1 MTSSAAMETMIDVH
15 SELLGTLTVPA
26 DELYTFATGLFG
38 FADCRRFVLVDAG
51 REGLF
56 WLQSVE
62 VAGLAFLLADP
73 FLRHPGYAVDFPDA
87 DLAHIDVTSAD
98 ELLVLV
104 IVTLAE
110 PPRPCTA
117 NLQAPLAL
125 NVRARRARQVVLADE
140 RYGVR
145 APITLA

>member
-1 MTSSAAMETMIDVH
+1 MTAAAMGTMIDVS

-26 DELYTFATGLFG
+26 DELYTFPTGLFG
-38 FADCRRFVLVDAG
+38 FAECRRFVLVDTGRAG
-51 REGLF
+51 VY
-56 WLQSVE
+56 WLQSAE
-62 VAGLAFLLADP
+62 VPGLAFLLADP
-73 FLRHPGYAVDFPDA
+73 FQHHPGYAVDFPDA
-87 DLAHIDVTSAD
+87 DLARIDVRSAD
-98 ELLVLV
+98 ELLVLA

-125 NVRARRARQVVLADE
+125 NVRTRRARQVVLADE

-145 APITLA
+145 APITLG